1 MMGQSFHCLQTDVA
15 VGKCHVWY
23 TAHAVPGAAWG
34 ERRPRC
40 CQMGRADVV
49 ENLGRTATGCPPAQ
63 QHRPISP
70 RSQLTLCFCHHH
82 CKQESCLQARKQN
95 TKQTVHCPE
104 ATKFA
109 QIIKT
114 TLTGRSGLS
123 EAQLYLESTLT
134 ALHSSVKWLW
144 SKLENNNSHVVT
156 LFRFSVS
163 CSVTFPGYV
172 FMCEVTVRM
181 AISRSTYVF
190 SPFTLSF
197 SI

>member
-15 VGKCHVWY
+15 VGKCRVWY
-23 TAHAVPGAAWG
+23 TAHAVPGVAWG

-40 CQMGRADVV
+40 CQVGRADVV

-63 QHRPISP
+63 AHFTTFPANPVFAIVTANTNPADRPGSRIP
-70 RSQLTLCFCHHH
+70 
-82 CKQESCLQARKQN
+82 N
-95 TKQTVHCPE
+95 TVHCPE
-104 ATKFA
+104 ATKLA

-123 EAQLYLESTLT
+123 EAQLYWESTLT
-134 ALHSSVKWLW
+134 ALRSSVKWLW
-144 SKLENNNSHVVT
+144 SKLENKNSHVVT
-156 LFRFSVS
+156 LFRFPVS
-163 CSVTFPGYV
+163 CSVTLPGYV
-172 FMCEVTVRM
+172 FMCEVTVCM
-181 AISRSTYVF
+181 AISRSTSVF